1 MRNGQRGFSG
11 EIKVHARLFDPNIV
25 PFYNAREIEGHL
37 VMITEYLAGITVAER
52 LESGPAV
59 WKDAVKDACRGLSA
73 VACAHGSGIIQGG
86 LTAANLVITSE
97 RIMRS
102 NGFGLAKSTGDPQLM
117 AVGTWWERF
126 TSYRRNRGRVL
137 RLMHDA
143 TFIRWAWCSTKC

>member
-1 MRNGQRGFSG
+1 MTNRQRSFSG
-11 EIKVHARLFDPNIV
+11 QIKVHARLFDPNIV
-25 PFYNAREIEGHL
+25 TFYNAREIEGHL
-37 VMITEYLAGITVAER
+37 VMITEYVAGITVAER

-59 WKDAVKDACRGLSA
+59 WKNAMKDACRGLSPLD
-73 VACAHGSGIIQGG
+73 CAHGSGIIQGG
-86 LTAANLVITSE
+86 LTAASLVITSE

-102 NGFGLAKSTGDPQLM
+102 NGFDLAKSTGDPQ
-117 AVGTWWERF
+117 AVGTRWERF